1 MAPASLGLK
10 PSAVMS
16 FSSKNFIPFVLL
28 ILYKDLNN
36 PYLDEMFELLEF
48 NLMEFSKYWVALVY

>member
-16 FSSKNFIPFVLL
+16 FSSKNFIPFAWL
-28 ILYKDLNN
+28 ILYKDLKS